1 MVGRVL
7 LINPARHFIA
17 NKNGV
22 GYLTPLGLVS
32 IGGPLIDAGYTV
44 NLIDH
49 DAYGWSFKK
58 LLIEVGKFQADYILL
73 GHSGSTAAHKTALQT
88 IHEIKTTY
96 PNIKIIY
103 GGVYPS
109 YADQGIMRECSMS
122 EYILP
127 GGLGSFCANIQ
138 VPNRPV

>member
-1 MVGRVL
+1 MEGKVL

-44 NLIDH
+44 KLIDH
-49 DAYGWSFKK
+49 DAYGWSFKR
-58 LLIEVGKFQADYILL
+58 LIREVGKFQPDYILL
-73 GHSGSTAAHKTALQT
+73 GHSGSTAAHKTALKT
-88 IHEIKTTY
+88 IHEIKQKL
-96 PNIKIIY
+96 PNITIIY

-109 YADQGIMRECSMS
+109 YADQGIMRECA
-122 EYILP
+122 EIDYIVDRK
-127 GGLGSFCANIQ
+127 S
-138 VPNRPV
+138 VV